1 MLSYLYAFYYGETM
15 EETTNVSSP
24 ENVQTQPSG
33 NLSKRTFWMYP
44 LGTVGRDFLY
54 MLFNSNLI
62 TFILFTKTL
71 TTAQFTSVS
80 FIIIAARIFDAFND
94 PIMGGIV
101 ENTRS
106 RFGRFK
112 PWMFIGALL
121 TGLVVIAV
129 FSVPVDGWGFIGFLA
144 VMYFLF
150 SITFTMNDISY
161 WGMLPSLTSNE
172 RERDK
177 LTSFAQIAAT
187 AGGAVA
193 GFIIPVLAIGANPL
207 GGSAPKAF
215 MIIAVASAVLMFG
228 FQLFTVIGVKE
239 APMVITAKKKTMGL
253 KDMFRVIFKNDQL
266 MWCALIAL
274 LYQTGTGVVGGGL
287 SMSYIYFE
295 FGYNGTL
302 TMIFGAL
309 GGILGVVFTIIYPLL
324 SKKFGRDKLLY
335 SCGFAMVIGYALML
349 VFGLCIPSGIKTF
362 HMDIF
367 GFIVAD
373 IDLKFL
379 ILSIGNFIAG
389 YGGGFYM
396 IMVISIANTVEYN
409 EWKTGNRDE
418 GLIFSLRPFTAKMAS
433 ALMQFLVML
442 VYLVVGVT
450 VYTNGISAAENDV
463 PRGLITSEEKMAR
476 IEGILAT
483 IPAAKKQALLAC
495 MCIIPIVFVA
505 AAMLIYKRKYFLSE
519 EVHQRMVK
527 EIAEGRSEYQ
537 LKHKAET
544 EQTAETTTDVVAEN
558 LFIEESTDIEEISDD
573 ET

>member
-295 FGYNGTL
+295 CGYNGTL

>member
-1 MLSYLYAFYYGETM
+1 
-15 EETTNVSSP
+15 
-24 ENVQTQPSG
+24 
-33 NLSKRTFWMYP
+33 
-44 LGTVGRDFLY
+44 
-54 MLFNSNLI
+54 
-62 TFILFTKTL
+62 
-71 TTAQFTSVS
+71 
-80 FIIIAARIFDAFND
+80 
-94 PIMGGIV
+94 
-101 ENTRS
+101 
-106 RFGRFK
+106 
-112 PWMFIGALL
+112 
-121 TGLVVIAV
+121 
-129 FSVPVDGWGFIGFLA
+129 
-144 VMYFLF
+144 
-150 SITFTMNDISY
+150 
-161 WGMLPSLTSNE
+161 
-172 RERDK
+172 
-177 LTSFAQIAAT
+177 
-187 AGGAVA
+187 
-193 GFIIPVLAIGANPL
+193 
-207 GGSAPKAF
+207 
-215 MIIAVASAVLMFG
+215 
-228 FQLFTVIGVKE
+228 
-239 APMVITAKKKTMGL
+239 
-253 KDMFRVIFKNDQL
+253 
-266 MWCALIAL
+266 
-274 LYQTGTGVVGGGL
+274 
-287 SMSYIYFE
+287 MSYIYFE

-483 IPAAKKQALLAC
+483 IPSAKKQALLAC

-544 EQTAETTTDVVAEN
+544 EQTAETTTDVAAEN

-573 ET
+573 KT

>member
-1 MLSYLYAFYYGETM
+1 M

-215 MIIAVASAVLMFG
+215 MIIAVASAALMFG

-239 APMVITAKKKTMGL
+239 APMVLTAKKKTMGL

-483 IPAAKKQALLAC
+483 IPSAKKQALLAC

-544 EQTAETTTDVVAEN
+544 EQTAETTTDVAAEN

>member
-1 MLSYLYAFYYGETM
+1 M
-15 EETTNVSSP
+15 EETTNVSSS

-239 APMVITAKKKTMGL
+239 APMVLTAKKKTMGL

-483 IPAAKKQALLAC
+483 IPSAKKQALLAC

-544 EQTAETTTDVVAEN
+544 EQTAETATDVAAEN

>member
-1 MLSYLYAFYYGETM
+1 M

-215 MIIAVASAVLMFG
+215 MIIAVVSALLMFG
-228 FQLFTVIGVKE
+228 FQLFTVFGVKE
-239 APMVITAKKKTMGL
+239 APMVLTAKKKTMGL

-483 IPAAKKQALLAC
+483 IPSAKKQALLAC

-544 EQTAETTTDVVAEN
+544 EQTAETTTDVAAEN

>member
-1 MLSYLYAFYYGETM
+1 M

-228 FQLFTVIGVKE
+228 FQLFTVFGVKE
-239 APMVITAKKKTMGL
+239 APMVLTAKKKTMGL

-274 LYQTGTGVVGGGL
+274 LYQTGTGVVAGGL

-335 SCGFAMVIGYALML
+335 SCGFAMVLGYALML
-349 VFGLCIPSGIKTF
+349 IFGLCIPSGIKTF

-379 ILSIGNFIAG
+379 ILSIGNLIAG

-463 PRGLITSEEKMAR
+463 PRGLITSKEKMAR

-483 IPAAKKQALLAC
+483 IPSAKKQALLAC

-505 AAMLIYKRKYFLSE
+505 AAMLIYKKKYFLSE

-544 EQTAETTTDVVAEN
+544 RQTAETATDVVAED

>member
-1 MLSYLYAFYYGETM
+1 M

-215 MIIAVASAVLMFG
+215 MIIAVASALLMFG

-239 APMVITAKKKTMGL
+239 APMVLTAKKKTMGL

-396 IMVISIANTVEYN
+396 IMLISIANTVEYN

-483 IPAAKKQALLAC
+483 IPSAKKQALLAC

-527 EIAEGRSEYQ
+527 EISEGRSEYQ

-544 EQTAETTTDVVAEN
+544 EQTAETTTDVAAEN
-558 LFIEESTDIEEISDD
+558 LFLEESTDIEEISDD

>member
-1 MLSYLYAFYYGETM
+1 MLSYLYAFYYGGTM

>member
-1 MLSYLYAFYYGETM
+1 M

-215 MIIAVASAVLMFG
+215 MIIAVASALLMFG

-239 APMVITAKKKTMGL
+239 APMVLTAKKKTMGL

-483 IPAAKKQALLAC
+483 IPSAKKQALLAC

-544 EQTAETTTDVVAEN
+544 EQTAETTTDVAAEN

>member
-1 MLSYLYAFYYGETM
+1 M

-228 FQLFTVIGVKE
+228 FQLFTVFGVKE
-239 APMVITAKKKTMGL
+239 APMVLTAKKKTMGL

-483 IPAAKKQALLAC
+483 IPSAKKQALLAC

-544 EQTAETTTDVVAEN
+544 EQTAETTTDVAAEN

>member
-1 MLSYLYAFYYGETM
+1 MLSYLYAFYYGGTM

-215 MIIAVASAVLMFG
+215 MIIAVASALLMFG

-239 APMVITAKKKTMGL
+239 APMVLTAKKKTMGL

-483 IPAAKKQALLAC
+483 IPSAKKQALLAC

-544 EQTAETTTDVVAEN
+544 EQTAETTTDVAAEN

-573 ET
+573 KT

>member
-1 MLSYLYAFYYGETM
+1 M

-215 MIIAVASAVLMFG
+215 MIIAVASALLMFG

-239 APMVITAKKKTMGL
+239 APMVLTAKKKTMGL

-483 IPAAKKQALLAC
+483 IPSAKKQALLAC

-544 EQTAETTTDVVAEN
+544 EQTAETTTDVAAEN
-558 LFIEESTDIEEISDD
+558 LLVEESTDIEEISDD

>member
-1 MLSYLYAFYYGETM
+1 M

-215 MIIAVASAVLMFG
+215 MIIAVASALLMFG

-239 APMVITAKKKTMGL
+239 APMVLTAKKKTMGL

-483 IPAAKKQALLAC
+483 IPSAKKQALLAC

-544 EQTAETTTDVVAEN
+544 EQTAETTTDVAAEN

-573 ET
+573 KT

>member
-1 MLSYLYAFYYGETM
+1 M

-228 FQLFTVIGVKE
+228 FQLFTVFGVKE
-239 APMVITAKKKTMGL
+239 APMVLTAKKKTMGL

-274 LYQTGTGVVGGGL
+274 LYQTGTGVVAGGL

-335 SCGFAMVIGYALML
+335 SCGFAMVLGYALML
-349 VFGLCIPSGIKTF
+349 IFGLCIPSGIKTF

-379 ILSIGNFIAG
+379 ILSIGNLIAG

-483 IPAAKKQALLAC
+483 IPSAKKQALLAC

-505 AAMLIYKRKYFLSE
+505 AAMLIYKKKYFLSE

-544 EQTAETTTDVVAEN
+544 EQTAETATDVVAED

>member
-1 MLSYLYAFYYGETM
+1 M

-207 GGSAPKAF
+207 GGSAPRAF
-215 MIIAVASAVLMFG
+215 MIIAVASALLMFG

-239 APMVITAKKKTMGL
+239 APMVLTAKKKTMGL

-483 IPAAKKQALLAC
+483 IPSAKKQALLAC

-544 EQTAETTTDVVAEN
+544 EQTAETTTDVAAEN

>member
-1 MLSYLYAFYYGETM
+1 MLSYLYAFYYGGTM

-215 MIIAVASAVLMFG
+215 MIIAVASALLMFG

-239 APMVITAKKKTMGL
+239 APMVLTAKKKTMGL

-519 EVHQRMVK
+519 EVHQRMVN